1 MKFKLIM
8 LAIVITVVGFIMLQN
23 MDFYLSEETLTLN
36 LYFAQVRLP
45 AIPNITHFLVF
56 FFTGILFASLS
67 LSKDRV
73 KSRKEIKKLSSAFNA
88 CAERVTSLKRNG
100 KAKPE
105 RSLFRLPARFK
116 KKDKDLPQLSEEPL
130 LNKA

>member
-1 MKFKLIM
+1 MKFKLII
-8 LAIVITVVGFIMLQN
+8 LAIVISVMGFIMLQN
-23 MDFYLSEETLTLN
+23 TDFYLSEETLKLN
-36 LYFAQVRLP
+36 FYFAQVRLP
-45 AIPNITHFLVF
+45 AIPNITQFLVF
-56 FFTGILFASLS
+56 FFASLS

-73 KSRKEIKKLSSAFNA
+73 KSRKEIKKLSTAFNT
-88 CAERVTSLKRNG
+88 CVDRVTSLKRNE